1 MQDLLPLL
9 LNGVG
14 GAVLGPILMKLVGG
28 KGGLGAI
35 MGLIGGVAG
44 GVGAGHVSEL
54 AGLDLASLMGGGDMM
69 RMVAN
74 LLEGGI
80 GGGIL
85 GVLAGRI
92 AK

>member
-14 GAVLGPILMKLVGG
+14 GAVLGPILMKLAGG
-28 KGGLGAI
+28 KGGLGTI
-35 MGLIGGVAG
+35 MGLIGGVVG
-44 GVGAGHVSEL
+44 GVGVGQATGIAGF
-54 AGLDLASLMGGGDMM
+54 DLASLMGGGDMM

-74 LLEGGI
+74 LIEGGV

-85 GVLAGRI
+85 GVLAGKI

>member
-1 MQDLLPLL
+1 MQDLFPLL

-28 KGGLGAI
+28 KGNLGTI

-44 GVGAGHVSEL
+44 GVGAGQLSEIVN
-54 AGLDLASLMGGGDMM
+54 LDLASIMGGGDMM

-74 LLEGGI
+74 LIEGGV

-85 GVLAGRI
+85 GVLAGKI